1 MSRKGLI
8 SLGSSDSKEGP
19 PKHTH
24 THPHTQSA
32 CVSLLATKEVTSGL
46 RLEGGA
52 FQKKRD
58 SYGGRSVRVRGG
70 PGTNE
75 SLCASLHPS
84 ALQDPHSP
92 IQLSSNEGDT
102 QVFLDCLNSFT

>member
-1 MSRKGLI
+1 MSRKGLT

-19 PKHTH
+19 LKHTH
-24 THPHTQSA
+24 THMQSA

-58 SYGGRSVRVRGG
+58 SYRGRRVRVRSG

-84 ALQDPHSP
+84 ALQELPSPQPHTA
-92 IQLSSNEGDT
+92 L
-102 QVFLDCLNSFT
+102 VK